1 MDFKWKSNILS
12 NIFDFVAPCWSL
24 IGLGVS
30 WLLKYL
36 AKLKVQSFLRT
47 GLDVL
52 RSQIETRQSALC
64 AAAASSLGYTTTP
77 CPMSWST
84 YLPTFQSNASPFH
97 QLLIS
102 EAQL

>member
-1 MDFKWKSNILS
+1 MEKQHSEQYIRLCR
-12 NIFDFVAPCWSL
+12 PL
-24 IGLGVS
+24 LVS
-30 WLLKYL
+30 DRSWGIMAVEISCKV